1 MTKTLSFTPS
11 VIDADHAVGWVIWPV
26 KLSSL
31 KCRDFVIMCQE
42 GPYSTQLNSMPMPW
56 MVIRSGTF
64 TLLHSHTSTNIMK
77 QGDRVSQLSQ
87 ANGKQQ
93 ADKPHR
99 EPIYLTNSCD
109 IIQITATTNNNGY
122 SLIVNHLKFRCCGR
136 GHQYFSSIRYYR
148 RWRSAWANPAVPSPI
163 G

>member
-1 MTKTLSFTPS
+1 VLRGTL
-11 VIDADHAVGWVIWPV
+11 
-26 KLSSL
+26 L
-31 KCRDFVIMCQE
+31 
-42 GPYSTQLNSMPMPW
+42 YSTQLLPLPW

-64 TLLHSHTSTNIMK
+64 TLLHSHTSTNIMI

-148 RWRSAWANPAVPSPI
+148 RWRSAWANPTVPSPQLASHRGYLWRGATILVLSI
-163 G
+163 GQLWWW